1 MVTADVES
9 ALFRR
14 HVECHQG
21 NRNINV
27 EEHPALQTVHVVVPL
42 DAAVISARLIR
53 ERQFLDQSML
63 GEQVQRAVD
72 RAVGDARVTP
82 PDALEDLSRRQVA
95 LRPTHLFEDFRS
107 LRCIS
112 ETSSWHWTANS

>member
-14 HVECHQG
+14 DVECHQG

-42 DAAVISARLIR
+42 DAAVVPARLIR